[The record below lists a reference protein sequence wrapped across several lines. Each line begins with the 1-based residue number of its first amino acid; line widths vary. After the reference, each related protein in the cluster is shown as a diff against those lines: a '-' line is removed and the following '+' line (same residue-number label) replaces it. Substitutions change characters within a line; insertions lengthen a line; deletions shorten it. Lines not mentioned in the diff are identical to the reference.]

1 MSLQIIKGLS
11 NVYNGLS
18 EVVEGVNPLVT
29 VIEDGKNKDIAIALL
44 NAGYTVEDIQSFV
57 DVSRVQLDEFLAF
70 EVEVQARLA
79 AHKASTKA
87 PRKAPVKKVA

>member
-1 MSLQIIKGLS
+1 MQIVKGLTA
-11 NVYNGLS
+11 VYNGLS

-29 VIEDGKNKDIAIALL
+29 TMEDKDNQDIAIGLL
-44 NAGYTVEDIQSFV
+44 AAGYSIEQIQNFV

-70 EVEVQARLA
+70 EVEVQKRLST
-79 AHKASTKA
+79 HKASTKA